1 MRFLGAARRVPGR
14 GAIAVAWFDL
24 WESLFELLVRVVH
37 RLRVDGKHH
46 IPRTGPAIF
55 VSNHQSFLDP
65 VANGVAVQDRQF
77 TAIARRSLFRFPPVG
92 WLLRSWGAIAID
104 EKRGEAESLRAALG
118 ELAAGR
124 CVLIYPEGTR
134 SEDGR
139 LQPFRRGFML
149 LQRKS
154 GADVVPMA
162 IAGSID
168 VWPKGKSLPGL
179 TGRVQVKVGAPI
191 LASELAAM
199 GADAGLERIR
209 LEVSRLLDEAND
221 ELRRRTGGR
230 WPRSRPPV
238 ESAPAAAPSS
248 PSGTGA

>member
-14 GAIAVAWFDL
+14 GAVAVAWFDL
-24 WESLFELLVRVVH
+24 WETLFELLVRVVY
-37 RLRVDGKHH
+37 RLRVDGKGQV
-46 IPRTGPAIF
+46 PRTGPAIF

-104 EKRGEAESLRAALG
+104 EKRGEAESLRAALA

-124 CVLIYPEGTR
+124 CVLVYPEGTR

-139 LQPFRRGFML
+139 LKPFRRGFML

-154 GADVVPMA
+154 GSDVVPMA

-168 VWPKGKSLPGL
+168 AWPKGQSLPGL
-179 TGRVQVKVGAPI
+179 SGRVQVKVGAPI
-191 LASELAAM
+191 PASELASL
-199 GADAGLERIR
+199 GSDAALERIR
-209 LEVSRLLDEAND
+209 LEVARLLEEANA

-230 WPRSRPPV
+230 WPLKR
-238 ESAPAAAPSS
+238 APADPVPPGTAP
-248 PSGTGA
+248 

>member
-1 MRFLGAARRVPGR
+1 MRFLDAARRVPGR
-14 GAIAVAWFDL
+14 GAISVAWFDL
-24 WESLFELLVRVVH
+24 WESLFELLARTFY
-37 RLRVDGKHH
+37 RLRVDGKRHV
-46 IPRTGPAIF
+46 PRTGPAIF

-77 TAIARRSLFRFPPVG
+77 TAIARRSLFRFPLAG

-104 EKRGEAESLRAALG
+104 ERKGEAESLRAALS

-139 LQPFRRGFML
+139 LKPFRRGFML

-154 GADVVPMA
+154 AVDVVPMA

-168 VWPKGKSLPGL
+168 AWPKGQLLPGL
-179 TGRVQVKVGAPI
+179 SGRVQVKVGAPI
-191 LASELAAM
+191 PASELAAL

-209 LEVSRLLDEAND
+209 AEVARLLDEANA
-221 ELRRRTGGR
+221 ELRRRTRGR
-230 WPRSRPPV
+230 WPRERAPV
-238 ESAPAAAPSS
+238 APAEPGAAP
-248 PSGTGA
+248 

>member
-24 WESLFELLVRVVH
+24 CETLFEVIVRVVY
-37 RLRVDGKHH
+37 RLRVEGKRHV
-46 IPRTGPAIF
+46 PRTGPAIF

-65 VANGVAVQDRQF
+65 VANGCAVQDRQF
-77 TAIARRSLFRFPPVG
+77 TAIARRSLFRFPVAG
-92 WLLRSWGAIAID
+92 WILRSWGAIAID
-104 EKRGEAESLRAALG
+104 EKRGEAEALRAALG

-139 LQPFRRGFML
+139 LKPFRRGFML

-168 VWPKGKSLPGL
+168 GWPKGQRLPWPS
-179 TGRVQVKVGAPI
+179 GRVQVKVGPPI
-191 LASELAAM
+191 LASELAGMAPD
-199 GADAGLERIR
+199 DALDRIR
-209 LEVSRLLDEAND
+209 REVSRLLDEANA
-221 ELRRRTGGR
+221 ELRRRTRGR
-230 WPRSRPPV
+230 WPRERAPV
-238 ESAPAAAPSS
+238 APT
-248 PSGTGA
+248 GTPA

>member
-24 WESLFELLVRVVH
+24 CETLFEVIVRVVY
-37 RLRVDGKHH
+37 RLRVEGKGHV
-46 IPRTGPAIF
+46 PRTGPAIF

-65 VANGVAVQDRQF
+65 VANGCAVQDRQF
-77 TAIARRSLFRFPPVG
+77 TAIARRSLFRFPIAG
-92 WLLRSWGAIAID
+92 WILRSWGAIAID
-104 EKRGEAESLRAALG
+104 ERRGEAESLRAALG

-139 LQPFRRGFML
+139 LRPFRRGFML

-168 VWPKGKSLPGL
+168 AWPKGQRLPGL
-179 TGRVQVKVGAPI
+179 SGRVQVNVGPPI
-191 LASELAAM
+191 LASELAGMAPDE
-199 GADAGLERIR
+199 ALDRIR
-209 LEVSRLLDEAND
+209 REVSQLLDEANAG
-221 ELRRRTGGR
+221 LRRRTRGR
-230 WPRSRPPV
+230 WPAERPPV
-238 ESAPAAAPSS
+238 SAAGTPA
-248 PSGTGA
+248 

>member
-14 GAIAVAWFDL
+14 GAVAVAWFDL
-24 WESLFELLVRVVH
+24 WETLFELLVRVVY
-37 RLRVDGKHH
+37 RLRVDGKGQV
-46 IPRTGPAIF
+46 PRTGPAIF

-104 EKRGEAESLRAALG
+104 EKRGEAESLRAALA

-124 CVLIYPEGTR
+124 CVLVYPEGTR

-139 LQPFRRGFML
+139 LRPFRRGFML

-154 GADVVPMA
+154 GSDVVPMA

-168 VWPKGKSLPGL
+168 AWPKGQSLPGL
-179 TGRVQVKVGAPI
+179 SGRIQVKVGAPI
-191 LASELAAM
+191 PASELASL
-199 GADAGLERIR
+199 GSDAALERIR
-209 LEVSRLLDEAND
+209 LEVARLLEEANA

-230 WPRSRPPV
+230 WPRER
-238 ESAPAAAPSS
+238 APADPVPPGTAP
-248 PSGTGA
+248 